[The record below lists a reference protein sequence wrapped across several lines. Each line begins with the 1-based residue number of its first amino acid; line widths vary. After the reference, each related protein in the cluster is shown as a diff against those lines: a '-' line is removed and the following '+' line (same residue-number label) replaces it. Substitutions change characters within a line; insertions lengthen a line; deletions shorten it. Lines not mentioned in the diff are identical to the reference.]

1 MDKKLKNPPLKKLL
15 KEHLKMKKEEE
26 KMKKEEEKQ
35 IKRENKLN
43 KTLKKR
49 EKKVSNV
56 IKNKTVK
63 KKRVLIIEDSSSFSY
78 TPLNIYNV
86 TLKNVP
92 QDVKGQPLPI
102 NQLKGNPPQED
113 CSISNVHLCKNELEK
128 GLKDLQNTTIID
140 KNMNMNK
147 IETTRLNDKFIDLME
162 QLSNI
167 MLKQGEPFRA
177 RAYQKAQET
186 IMSVNEDIINLDQ
199 LKGKPNIGPTIMEK
213 LEEFIKTGTLK
224 VIERE
229 KNNPINILG
238 EIYGVG
244 PKKAKELVSAGVTN
258 IEQLRANQDSLLNA
272 TQKTGL
278 KYYEDIL
285 KRIPRSEIVQYDA
298 IFKNAFNH
306 VKTGLDC
313 KYEIVGSYRR
323 GAQTSGDIDVILTSS
338 NPRIF
343 VDFVD
348 YLIKE
353 GIILEV
359 LSRGPSKC
367 LVIAKI
373 VDSDTARRVDFL
385 YASPEEFPF
394 SILYFTGSK
403 IFNTV
408 MRHQALNKNL
418 TMNEHGLY
426 SLVGKKKEDKVEHKF
441 SNERDIF
448 DYLGIEYKE
457 PEERID
463 GRAVVLNNNNN
474 NNTNLVIPSITNPIV
489 NAPIVHTLKNKPVKE
504 KKSSVK
510 TRKIKEVE
518 KVEKEEKEEEL
529 EKTLISQ
536 VNPIILDLINN
547 FKVNGISVLEQA
559 TETQLANIIR
569 EANKLYYNSEPILS
583 DNQYDIVKD
592 FIQQKYPS
600 NSISAEIGA
609 PIERN
614 KAALPFFMGSMDKI
628 KPDTGALISWTTKYK
643 GPYII
648 SCKLDGVS
656 GLYTTDGP
664 VPKLYTRGNGTVG
677 QDVSHFI
684 PYLKLP
690 KTKGIVIRGEF
701 IVLKSIFDT
710 KYKGDFAN
718 PRNMVAG
725 IINHKTIDKRIQDV
739 SFVAYEA
746 IKPIMK
752 PSDQMKF
759 LGSLNVDC
767 VLNLSVPT
775 ISNEYLSDLLVE
787 WREKYQ
793 YEIDGIIVI
802 DDKIYERKTGNPEH
816 AFAFKMVLSDQ
827 IAEAKVVDVIWT
839 PSKDGYLKPRVRI
852 EPIQLGGVKI
862 EYATG
867 FNASFIQDNKIGI
880 GSIIE
885 IIRSGDVIPHIKKV
899 TMAAEQPKMPSV
911 PFKWNDTHVDI
922 MLENIDSDETV
933 REKNITGFF
942 RGIGVEGLS
951 SGNIARI
958 INTGFDTVPKIIDMP
973 IDEFLTVEGF
983 KTKMATKLFE
993 GIREKLQGASII
1005 TLMAAS
1011 NIFGRGFSE
1020 TKIELIMNDYP
1031 DILVSQESVLE
1042 KVNRVS
1048 KIKGM
1053 ALKTADGFVSK
1064 IDEFVKFMYECGLED
1079 KLVSTS
1085 TTKKIN
1091 PLNPLFGK
1099 TIVMTGFRNKEIEE
1113 KMKDMG
1119 AKLGSSVSK
1128 NTFLVLVKNLD
1139 EDTGKAIE
1147 AKNLGIK
1154 LMTPEEFIGSYF

>member
-1 MDKKLKNPPLKKLL
+1 MDKKLKKSPLKKVNPNIYL
-15 KEHLKMKKEEE
+15 KDLLKMKKEEE

-49 EKKVSNV
+49 EKNAIV
-56 IKNKTVK
+56 KNKTLK
-63 KKRVLIIEDSSSFSY
+63 KKRVLIIEDSSSS
-78 TPLNIYNV
+78 
-86 TLKNVP
+86 
-92 QDVKGQPLPI
+92 
-102 NQLKGNPPQED
+102 
-113 CSISNVHLCKNELEK
+113 SKNELEK
-128 GLKDLQNTTIID
+128 GLKDFQITTIID
-140 KNMNMNK
+140 KNMNT

-186 IMSVNEDIINLDQ
+186 IMSINEDIISLDQ

-229 KNNPINILG
+229 KNNPVNILG

-244 PKKAKELVSAGVTN
+244 PKKAKDLVSLGITN
-258 IEQLRANQDSLLNA
+258 IEQLRTNADSVLNA

-285 KRIPRSEIVQYDA
+285 KRIPRSEIVQYDV

-323 GAQTSGDIDVILTSS
+323 GAQTSGDIDVIITSS

-373 VDSDTARRVDFL
+373 LGSDTARRVDFL

-408 MRHQALNKNL
+408 MRHQALIKDL

-463 GRAVVLNNNNN
+463 GRAVVLKNNNNI
-474 NNTNLVIPSITNPIV
+474 NLVVPSSITNP
-489 NAPIVHTLKNKPVKE
+489 PILKTFKNKSLKPVL
-504 KKSSVK
+504 K

-518 KVEKEEKEEEL
+518 KEQEEEL

-536 VNPIILDLINN
+536 VNPIILNLINN
-547 FKVNGISVLEQA
+547 FKINGISVLEQA

-569 EANKLYYNSEPILS
+569 EASKLYYNSEPVLS

-600 NSISAEIGA
+600 NPISAEIGA

-614 KAALPFFMGSMDKI
+614 KAVLPFFMGSMDKI
-628 KPDTGALISWTTKYK
+628 KPDTGALISWTNKYK

-677 QDVSHFI
+677 QDISHFI

-710 KYKGDFAN
+710 KYKGDFSN

-725 IINHKTIDKRIQDV
+725 IINQKTIDKRIQDV
-739 SFVAYEA
+739 SFIAYEA

-752 PSDQMKF
+752 PSDQMGF
-759 LGSLNVDC
+759 LSSLNVDC

-775 ISNEYLSDLLVE
+775 ISNEYLSDLLIE

-802 DDKIYERKTGNPEH
+802 DDKIYERKDGNPEH

-899 TMAAEQPKMPSV
+899 TMGAEQPKMPSI

-942 RGIGVEGLS
+942 RGIEVEGLS

-958 INTGFDTVPKIIDMP
+958 INTGFDTVPKIIDMS
-973 IDEFLTVEGF
+973 IDDFLTVEGF
-983 KTKMATKLFE
+983 KIKMATKLFE
-993 GIREKLQGASII
+993 GIKEKLQGASII

-1031 DILVSQESVLE
+1031 DILLSQESILE
-1042 KVNRVS
+1042 KINRVS

-1053 ALKTADGFVSK
+1053 ALKTAEGFVSK

-1085 TTKKIN
+1085 TSTSKKIN

-1099 TIVMTGFRNKEIEE
+1099 TIVMTGFRNKEIEQ
-1113 KMKDMG
+1113 KIKDMG

-1139 EDTGKAIE
+1139 EDTGKAME

-1154 LMTPEEFIGSYF
+1154 LITPEEFIGSYF

>member
-35 IKRENKLN
+35 LKMENKLN
-43 KTLKKR
+43 KTMKKR
-49 EKKVSNV
+49 EKKVGI

-63 KKRVLIIEDSSSFSY
+63 KKRVLIIEDSSSS
-78 TPLNIYNV
+78 
-86 TLKNVP
+86 
-92 QDVKGQPLPI
+92 
-102 NQLKGNPPQED
+102 
-113 CSISNVHLCKNELEK
+113 SSKNELEK
-128 GLKDLQNTTIID
+128 GLKDFQNSSIID
-140 KNMNMNK
+140 KNMNT
-147 IETTRLNDKFIDLME
+147 IETIRLNNKFIDLME

-186 IMSVNEDIINLDQ
+186 IMSVNDDIISLDQ
-199 LKGKPNIGPTIMEK
+199 LKGKPNIGPTIIEK

-244 PKKAKELVSAGVTN
+244 PKKAKELVSAGITN

-285 KRIPRSEIVQYDA
+285 KRIPRSEIIQYDA

-373 VDSDTARRVDFL
+373 LDSDTARRVDFL

-408 MRHQALNKNL
+408 MRHQALNKDL

-463 GRAVVLNNNNN
+463 GRAVVLKNH
-474 NNTNLVIPSITNPIV
+474 NNTNLVMPLVTIPLVTMPSSSITNPV
-489 NAPIVHTLKNKPVKE
+489 VQTLKNKPVKE

-518 KVEKEEKEEEL
+518 KEEKEEKVEKEEEEL

-559 TETQLANIIR
+559 NETQLANIIR

-592 FIQQKYPS
+592 FIQQKYPT

-628 KPDTGALISWTTKYK
+628 KPDTGALISWTNKYK

-684 PYLKLP
+684 PYLRLP

-739 SFVAYEA
+739 SFVAYEV

-752 PSDQMKF
+752 PSDQMRF
-759 LGSLNVDC
+759 ISSLNVDS

-802 DDKIYERKTGNPEH
+802 DDKIYDRKNGNPEH

-899 TMAAEQPKMPSV
+899 TMGSEQPKMPSV

-958 INTGFDTVPKIIDMP
+958 INNGFDTVPKIIDMS
-973 IDEFLTVEGF
+973 IDDFLTVEGF
-983 KTKMATKLFE
+983 KIKMATKLFE

-1020 TKIELIMNDYP
+1020 TKIELIMNNYP

-1053 ALKTADGFVSK
+1053 ALKTAEGFVSK

-1079 KLVSTS
+1079 KLVSKTTS
-1085 TTKKIN
+1085 SSKKIN

-1099 TIVMTGFRNKEIEE
+1099 TIVMTGFRNKEIEQ
-1113 KMKDMG
+1113 KIKDMG

-1128 NTFLVLVKNLD
+1128 NTFVVLVKNLD
-1139 EDTGKAIE
+1139 EDTGKAME